1 MENTRHL
8 PYLCKV
14 LADKAGK
21 DKIQRIEK
29 NLERLKTARKNALS
43 TDSDQSVASKVRRS
57 DSTEE
62 LSFFAA

>member
-1 MENTRHL
+1 MEDVK
-8 PYLCKV
+8 C
-14 LADKAGK
+14 LANKAGG

-43 TDSDQSVASKVRRS
+43 TDSDQSVASKARRS

-62 LSFFAA
+62 LSFFAAQLPFP